1 MTETINEAYIGWLH
15 EKCYSGTSPKQVL
28 TGPNILPALERC
40 LPWRSF
46 AWLEIWRN
54 PTSKTANILGKSIK
68 PFYPC
73 SIIKEPSLK
82 TISPE

>member
-46 AWLEIWRN
+46 AWLRQIY
-54 PTSKTANILGKSIK
+54 KTLLTMLNNQR
-68 PFYPC
+68 
-73 SIIKEPSLK
+73 
-82 TISPE
+82 TIFKDNFA